1 MFLPMNVIIYFIF
14 LVAFVASSKLSDFGF
29 SKDLQDIKDALN
41 LGGDIRSALAS
52 FTRGTRQL
60 YRNDAFK
67 LDQEMVYE
75 YLAIKEEII
84 CLLHNN
90 NDLIDYEI
98 EEIYIFN
105 LFLFQE
111 LTRYESYFSQA
122 NLHVVLSFLLKA
134 SSKNIIKKSKDLAYN
149 LTEKLTP
156 EQLTD
161 FIKFRLA
168 HLKRESFD
176 VEEKIGKLSTTSDP
190 EDIYSTISAVSNSA
204 SRIQV
209 SYYESL
215 AEQLNHLN
223 FNVHPYWLVPI
234 LDVLKALLSK
244 NIKSTKFYTS
254 VGTFL
259 LNDTIIN
266 IMKSSAE
273 FNESYSFLL
282 FFAFKDNE
290 IFSSKFQ
297 SVFATFEESSSP
309 HAESLKTI
317 IILYQNIRI
326 ISILNNN
333 STENEFKLVIGA
345 FENLIN
351 LKKEN
356 YYARQIIAADYLSIS
371 SLISDFTNIST
382 NEKHPLFWISLKIV
396 GLIGFLGYD
405 LFDDDKKVIGCYCN
419 IVSGFGHFLLE
430 IGVDSSDHFF
440 KYIEDFRPFMAK
452 ALEATILR
460 MMNIGTILGKR
471 TFMAIIRFAELIP
484 NVTDRLGCIDRLYSY
499 YLSDIIPQFNKYDAI
514 KDRELN
520 DKHGVYMSS
529 FLTFLASYTNN
540 PTESQLPYLREYFL
554 FLKDSNLLNKTE
566 LMILE
571 NIFNGF
577 KHRRFI
583 RR

>member
-1 MFLPMNVIIYFIF
+1 M
-14 LVAFVASSKLSDFGF
+14 
-29 SKDLQDIKDALN
+29 
-41 LGGDIRSALAS
+41 GGDIRSALAS

-90 NDLIDYEI
+90 NDFIDYEI

-244 NIKSTKFYTS
+244 NIKSTKFYKS

-282 FFAFKDNE
+282 FFAFKDNQ
-290 IFSSKFQ
+290 IFLSKFQ

-309 HAESLKTI
+309 YAESLKTI
-317 IILYQNIRI
+317 IIIYQNIRI

-371 SLISDFTNIST
+371 SLISDFTNTST

-430 IGVDSSDHFF
+430 IGVDPSDHIF

-499 YLSDIIPQFNKYDAI
+499 YLSDIIPRFKKYDAI
-514 KDRELN
+514 KDHEIT

-529 FLTFLASYTNN
+529 FLTFLVSYTHN
-540 PTESQLPYLREYFL
+540 PTEFQLPYLREYFL

-566 LMILE
+566 LIILE

-577 KHRRFI
+577 KNRRFI

>member
-1 MFLPMNVIIYFIF
+1 MFLPMNIIIYFIF

-60 YRNDAFK
+60 YRNDSFK

-98 EEIYIFN
+98 EEISIFN

-122 NLHVVLSFLLKA
+122 NLHVVFSFLLKA

-244 NIKSTKFYTS
+244 NIKSTKFYKS

-273 FNESYSFLL
+273 FNELYSFLL

-309 HAESLKTI
+309 YAESLKTI

-333 STENEFKLVIGA
+333 STENEFKLVICA

-356 YYARQIIAADYLSIS
+356 YYARQVLAADYLSFS
-371 SLISDFTNIST
+371 SLIPDFAKNCTSR
-382 NEKHPLFWISLKIV
+382 KHPLYTINLKIV
-396 GLIGFLGYD
+396 GLIGLLGYD
-405 LFDDDKKVIGCYCN
+405 LFDESKVIGCYCN
-419 IVSGFGHFLLE
+419 IVSGFGHFLVE
-430 IGVDSSDHFF
+430 IGVDPSDHFF
-440 KYIEDFRPFMAK
+440 KYIEEFRPFIAK
-452 ALEATILR
+452 SLKVNILR
-460 MMNIGTILGKR
+460 MMDKSTILGKQ
-471 TFMAIIRFAELIP
+471 TLVEMVRFAELIP
-484 NVTDRLGCIDRLYSY
+484 NVIERQGCIDRLYSY
-499 YLSDIIPQFNKYDAI
+499 YLSYTFPRFKKYDAI
-514 KDRELN
+514 KYHEIT

-529 FLTFLASYTNN
+529 FLTFLVSYTHN
-540 PTESQLPYLREYFL
+540 PTVFQLPYLREYFL
-554 FLKDSNLLNKTE
+554 FLKDSNLLNKIE

-577 KHRRFI
+577 KHRTFI